1 MQRMTALLLLVVAVS
16 ALVGAAGAFE
26 RLQLEID
33 GMVCPLCER
42 AVESILRAQPGVLEA
57 DADFR
62 TGRAVVVYDPA
73 RITPQEIAEAV
84 SKKSFYRAWIIA
96 PGQGAAARRPAQ

>member
-1 MQRMTALLLLVVAVS
+1 MHRMTVLVPLVVALL
-16 ALVGAAGAFE
+16 ALVSAAGAFE
-26 RLQLEID
+26 RLQLKID

-42 AVESILRAQPGVLEA
+42 AVESILRGQPGVLEA

-73 RITPQEIAEAV
+73 RVTPQEIADAV
-84 SKKSFYRAWIIA
+84 NKRSFYRARVLG
-96 PGQGAAARRPAQ
+96 PGEGAAARRPAQ